1 MRPPHTGVARSN
13 TIWDRFPIWSRC
25 LYDASAAAPRVLD
38 VAERTHPRIVLPSG
52 LHQTSRRYQDPAGFR
67 PLHPDADPL
76 ESLDPAL
83 VLTDPSAFQ
92 ARHAVTSIGHGR
104 LADTVLRDM
113 VIGVSE
119 AVSNAWRH
127 GRPPVT
133 VRIWTASGRMLVR
146 IHDTGRGPEDPLAGL
161 SPAWAR
167 PGLRGAG
174 LWLIRTLGLDAAL
187 IRSRDGF
194 AVRLAAGQP

>member
-1 MRPPHTGVARSN
+1 
-13 TIWDRFPIWSRC
+13 
-25 LYDASAAAPRVLD
+25 
-38 VAERTHPRIVLPSG
+38 
-52 LHQTSRRYQDPAGFR
+52 
-67 PLHPDADPL
+67 
-76 ESLDPAL
+76 
-83 VLTDPSAFQ
+83 
-92 ARHAVTSIGHGR
+92 
-104 LADTVLRDM
+104 M

-133 VRIWTASGRMLVR
+133 VRIWIGSGRMLVR
-146 IHDTGRGPEDPLAGL
+146 IHDTGPGPGNPLTGL

-174 LWLIRTLGLDAAL
+174 LWLVRMLGLDAAL

-194 AVRLAAGQP
+194 TVRLAAGQPA